1 MSTVKKLA
9 SKSENKQKMFTWK
22 HLLDHCAQLT
32 RKNDLLLQEKRED
45 KEKIRTLENL
55 VEEKDGKID
64 KVVKDHVKVLLEEN
78 EKKDIRLRQQR
89 AFEKEITGLKMEL
102 RESRKEVETLKEEI
116 DVLNKFISQICHH
129 IGYVIHKSRNLMSQ
143 GIPKKKRSKY

>member
-1 MSTVKKLA
+1 
-9 SKSENKQKMFTWK
+9 MFRQLQADFGL
-22 HLLDHCAQLT
+22 LLDHCAQLT

-45 KEKIRTLENL
+45 KEKIRELEKL
-55 VEEKDGKID
+55 GREKDGKID

-116 DVLNKFISQICHH
+116 DVLKLYFVW
-129 IGYVIHKSRNLMSQ
+129 Y
-143 GIPKKKRSKY
+143 